1 MNRLAHEKKVAIL
14 LNALGKDAVDPALQL
29 LDPKVSKAIRS
40 ELKNIE
46 NSPPRVTVV
55 EEVLDDFERFF
66 KFAVEAAGVD
76 TYWSKLA
83 ETENANSLKF
93 PGPTRE
99 PREAAMGGTDSG
111 SDLENESI
119 QSAVGK
125 SKFGQGNDLDDD
137 DEVVD
142 NSPSFRVFTPSDDEK
157 HDLRRLHPVQIAEAL
172 KNERVKTMALV
183 LDCLDQKRKAAVI
196 ELLPRE
202 IHGELLSL
210 LLSDINVP
218 EELLS
223 RIIRTVVT
231 NALTVDKPKDEA
243 PDPFE
248 AIAGVLRELPRETRN
263 NMMNHLRE
271 KSEDD
276 ALKVQRLLYL
286 FEDVVNYDDKSIQK
300 ILAEVDKGQLVI
312 SLQPASDEIKDRI
325 LDNLS
330 KRAKESLI
338 EELELLGK
346 QADALVKE
354 AQSSVAEVIA
364 NLDQAD
370 QLEFI

>member
-1 MNRLAHEKKVAIL
+1 MNQLAHEKKVAIL

-40 ELKNIE
+40 ELKKIE
-46 NSPPRVTVV
+46 DSPPRVTVV
-55 EEVLDDFERFF
+55 DEVLDDFERFF

-83 ETENANSLKF
+83 ETENGQSLKF
-93 PGPTRE
+93 PGTTNDRKGSE
-99 PREAAMGGTDSG
+99 IGDNRSG
-111 SDLENESI
+111 SGLTNKSTN
-119 QSAVGK
+119 SVGK
-125 SKFGQGNDLDDD
+125 NQSGQIDILIDDD

-183 LDCLDQKRKAAVI
+183 LDCLNQKRKAAVI
-196 ELLPRE
+196 ELLPQE
-202 IHGELLSL
+202 IQGELLSL

-218 EELLS
+218 EDLLS

-231 NALTVDKPKDEA
+231 NALTVEKPKDEA

-271 KSEDD
+271 KNEED
-276 ALKVQRLLYL
+276 AIKVQRLLYL
-286 FEDVVNYDDKSIQK
+286 FEDIINYDDKSIQK

-312 SLQPASDEIKDRI
+312 ALHQASDEIKGRI
-325 LDNLS
+325 FDNLS
-330 KRAKESLI
+330 KRAKESLN

-346 QADALVKE
+346 QTDAMVKE
-354 AQSSVAEVIA
+354 AQNSVAEVIA

-370 QLEFI
+370 QLELI

>member
-1 MNRLAHEKKVAIL
+1 MNQLAHEKKVAIL
-14 LNALGKDAVDPALQL
+14 LNALGKDAVDPALKL

-40 ELKNIE
+40 ELKKIE
-46 NSPPRVTVV
+46 DSPPRVTVV
-55 EEVLDDFERFF
+55 DEVLDDFERFF

-83 ETENANSLKF
+83 ETENGQSLKF
-93 PGPTRE
+93 PGTTNDRKGSE
-99 PREAAMGGTDSG
+99 IGDNRSG
-111 SDLENESI
+111 SGLTNKSTN
-119 QSAVGK
+119 SVGK
-125 SKFGQGNDLDDD
+125 NQSGQIDILIDDD

-183 LDCLDQKRKAAVI
+183 LDCLNQKRKAAVI
-196 ELLPRE
+196 ELLPQE
-202 IHGELLSL
+202 IQGELLSL

-218 EELLS
+218 EDLLS

-231 NALTVDKPKDEA
+231 NALTVEKPKDEA

-271 KSEDD
+271 KNEED
-276 ALKVQRLLYL
+276 AIKVQRLLYL
-286 FEDVVNYDDKSIQK
+286 FEDIINYDDKSIQK

-312 SLQPASDEIKDRI
+312 ALHQASDEIKGRI
-325 LDNLS
+325 FDNLS
-330 KRAKESLI
+330 KRAKESLN

-346 QADALVKE
+346 QTDAMVKE
-354 AQSSVAEVIA
+354 AQNSVAEVIA

-370 QLEFI
+370 QLELI

>member
-93 PGPTRE
+93 PAPTRE
-99 PREAAMGGTDSG
+99 PGEAAMGGADSG

-183 LDCLDQKRKAAVI
+183 LNCLDQKRKAAVI

-210 LLSDINVP
+210 LLSEINVP

>member
-1 MNRLAHEKKVAIL
+1 MNQLAHEKKVAIL
-14 LNALGKDAVDPALQL
+14 LNALGKDAVDPALKL
-29 LDPKVSKAIRS
+29 LDPKVSKKIRS
-40 ELKNIE
+40 ELKKIE
-46 NSPPRVTVV
+46 DSPPRVTVV
-55 EEVLDDFERFF
+55 DEVLDDFERFF

-83 ETENANSLKF
+83 ETENGQSLKF
-93 PGPTRE
+93 PGTTNDRK
-99 PREAAMGGTDSG
+99 G
-111 SDLENESI
+111 SEIGENRSSLANESI

-125 SKFGQGNDLDDD
+125 NKSGQVDILIDDD
-137 DEVVD
+137 DEIVD

-183 LDCLDQKRKAAVI
+183 LDCLNQKRKAAVI

-202 IHGELLSL
+202 IQGELLSL

-271 KSEDD
+271 KNEED
-276 ALKVQRLLYL
+276 AIKVQRLLYL
-286 FEDVVNYDDKSIQK
+286 FEDIVNYEDKSIQK

-312 SLQPASDEIKDRI
+312 ALQPASEEIKGRI

-330 KRAKESLI
+330 KRAKESLND
-338 EELELLGK
+338 ELELLGK
-346 QADALVKE
+346 QTDAMVKE

-370 QLEFI
+370 QLELI

>member
-1 MNRLAHEKKVAIL
+1 MEQLAHEKKVAIL
-14 LNALGKDAVDPALQL
+14 LNVLGKDAVDPALKL
-29 LDPKVSKAIRS
+29 LEPKVSKAIRS

-46 NSPPRVTVV
+46 DSPPKVTVID
-55 EEVLDDFERFF
+55 EVLDDFERFF

-76 TYWSKLA
+76 TYWSKLSDK
-83 ETENANSLKF
+83 EDIKSLKF
-93 PGPTRE
+93 PGQS
-99 PREAAMGGTDSG
+99 TDNSTQEENG
-111 SDLENESI
+111 ATASDSDPENETI

-125 SKFGQGNDLDDD
+125 AASTKPADEEDEEIVDD
-137 DEVVD
+137 
-142 NSPSFRVFTPSDDEK
+142 SPTFRIFTPSDDEK
-157 HDLRRLHPVQIAEAL
+157 RDLRRLHPVQIAEAL

-183 LDCLDQKRKAAVI
+183 LECLDKKRKAAVI
-196 ELLPRE
+196 ELLPAE

-210 LLSDINVP
+210 LLAEIKIP

-223 RIIRTVVT
+223 RIIRTVVA
-231 NALTVDKPKDEA
+231 NALAVEKPRDEA

-248 AIAGVLRELPRETRN
+248 AIAGVLRELPRATRN
-263 NMMNHLRE
+263 NMMTHLRE
-271 KSEDD
+271 KSEED
-276 ALKVQRLLYL
+276 AIKVQRLLYL

-330 KRAKESLI
+330 KRAKESLL

-346 QADALVKE
+346 QTEAIVKE

-370 QLEFI
+370 QLELI